1 MHELNVTAPFV
12 NFVENQNKC
21 HLTQHP
27 RVLSNQAT
35 IGWRLEDTSFDYV
48 RLVVHDITL

>member
-35 IGWRLEDTSFDYV
+35 IGWRPRDTSFAEV
-48 RLVVHDITL
+48 RHVVYDITL